1 MYQTIGM
8 EFPETDC
15 ASSPIP
21 FWVAQRGTARTL
33 YGYQVIKD
41 ILLYRKYRGE
51 WHISPDVENGMA
63 YLQAEGNVLGVDA
76 AKKYYAV
83 HLTGNYSEITSLS
96 SSFGDKLE
104 DLVVYFE
111 SLELRDE
118 FIELV
123 KMSKLHKDEEIRFE
137 K

>member
-1 MYQTIGM
+1 MNNHT
-8 EFPETDC
+8 P
-15 ASSPIP
+15 
-21 FWVAQRGTARTL
+21 L
-33 YGYQVIKD
+33 
-41 ILLYRKYRGE
+41 
-51 WHISPDVENGMA
+51 
-63 YLQAEGNVLGVDA
+63 AERMRPN
-76 AKKYYAV
+76 
-83 HLTGNYSEITSLS
+83 
-96 SSFGDKLE
+96 KLE